1 MPMKRNTNTV
11 TTTAA
16 DHPCQRVFPQ
26 SYTIL
31 TAADGGFLGST
42 RLLASAQGLPVEH
55 KGSQVRAE
63 EDADNDVSVVVHG
76 EQHDKVSHSE
86 LHHVQK
92 RADRLLTDVGAEG
105 RDANGAG
112 GSAVGGLAAIRASSI
127 VANRRRRTLELGDVL
142 ADDVAVEFLD
152 GAAESFEGHDKEED
166 ADAGSGE
173 HALGSDVPR
182 GGDETRIDGVPV
194 PKHL

>member
-1 MPMKRNTNTV
+1 M
-11 TTTAA
+11 
-16 DHPCQRVFPQ
+16 
-26 SYTIL
+26 
-31 TAADGGFLGST
+31 
-42 RLLASAQGLPVEH
+42 EH

-92 RADRLLTDVGAEG
+92 RADRLLADVGAEG

-112 GSAVGGLAAIRASSI
+112 GRAVGGLAAIRTSSI
-127 VANRRRRTLELGDVL
+127 VANRRRRTFELGHVL

-152 GAAESFEGHDKEED
+152 GAAEGFEGHDKEED
-166 ADAGSGE
+166 TNARSGE
-173 HALGSDVPR
+173 HALGGDVPR
-182 GGDETRIDGVPV
+182 AGDETGIDGVPV
-194 PKHL
+194 PKHRDHTAGTRAAHAHGGSSAGGGCHIHSRSTGHRHSGRSTHIHGFHCKGFVWFS